1 MICNKVRI
9 ENFRNIEKAEVCF
22 SNGVNIL
29 LGDNAQGKTN
39 LIEAIYFIAIGKSFR
54 SVHESEIIKF
64 DKEYA
69 SLSLDFSDSIRKQ
82 NITMHIS
89 KQKRRQ
95 VEQNKVKIYKMSDIV
110 GQFRAVLFC
119 PEHLSLIKD
128 GPAQRRTFLDIAI
141 SQLRPNYLHS
151 LQKYN
156 KILKQRNQLI
166 KNCTKDRK
174 TFDETAEFWSLQLA
188 HEAAVISKYRL
199 WYIGLL
205 NKNIKECFSKMTE
218 DREIVSVE
226 YQPSIKAENFLD
238 VEQSEQTY
246 FKALTSNYEREICSG
261 TTLYGIHKDDIEIL
275 LNGKN
280 SRLFASQGQQRSLA
294 LALKLSE
301 GEICNDEFSE
311 YPVFLLDDV
320 LSELDDSRRKYL
332 VNKIKDKQ
340 VIMSCCEINHD
351 IIQNAKI
358 IKVKNGTYSGLT

>member
-1 MICNKVRI
+1 MICKRISI
-9 ENFRNIEKAEVCF
+9 ENFRNIEKAEICF

-54 SVHESEIIKF
+54 SVHEGDIINF
-64 DKEYA
+64 DKDIA
-69 SLSLDFSDSIRKQ
+69 SISLDFLDSVRMQ

-95 VEQNKVKIYKMSDIV
+95 VEQNKVKICKMSDIV

-128 GPAQRRTFLDIAI
+128 GPSQRRNFLDIAI

-166 KNCTKDRK
+166 KNSIKDRK
-174 TFDETAEFWSLQLA
+174 TFDDTVEFWSLQLA
-188 HEAAVISKYRL
+188 EQAAIISKYRL
-199 WYIGLL
+199 WYIELL
-205 NKNIKECFSKMTE
+205 DKNIKQCFSKMTE

-226 YQPSIKAENFLD
+226 YQPSIKLKIFSD
-238 VEQSEQTY
+238 TQQSEKDY
-246 FKALTSNYEREICSG
+246 YKALTNNYDREISAG
-261 TTLYGIHKDDIEIL
+261 STLYGIHKDDIEIL

-340 VIMSCCEINHD
+340 VVMSCCEINRD
-351 IIQNAKI
+351 IIQKAKI
-358 IKVKNGTYSGLT
+358 INVKNGTYSG

>member
-1 MICNKVRI
+1 MICKKIKI

-22 SNGVNIL
+22 SDGVNIL

-54 SVHESEIIKF
+54 SIHEPDIIKF
-64 DKEYA
+64 EKEFA
-69 SLSLDFSDSIRKQ
+69 SLSLDFFDNIRIQ

-89 KQKRRQ
+89 RQKRRQ

-128 GPAQRRTFLDIAI
+128 GPSQRRNFLDIAI

-166 KNCTKDRK
+166 KNYIKDKK
-174 TFDETAEFWSLQLA
+174 TFNDTMEFWSLQLA

-205 NKNIKECFSKMTE
+205 DTNIKECFLKMT
-218 DREIVSVE
+218 DNRELVSVE
-226 YQPSIKAENFLD
+226 YCPSVKFETFEDIEK
-238 VEQSEQTY
+238 SEAAY
-246 FKALTSNYEREICSG
+246 FEALTSNYEREISAG
-261 TTLYGIHKDDIEIL
+261 STLYGIHKDDIEIL

-294 LALKLSE
+294 LAMKLSE
-301 GEICNDEFSE
+301 GEICRDEFSE

-320 LSELDDSRRKYL
+320 LSELDDTRRKYL

-340 VIMSCCEINHD
+340 VIMSCCEINTD
-351 IIQNAKI
+351 IIQKAKI
-358 IKVKNGTYSGLT
+358 INVKNGTYK